1 MTKFYEYFF
10 FITITLVISVTLNLI
25 IDKYIRFPNKPY
37 TIVFETVTDADVKKC
52 RSDDNCMDIMQL
64 DELPEV
70 DFNKLN
76 GGKHG
81 GTK

>member
-10 FITITLVISVTLNLI
+10 FLIVSLLVNVAVNLVINSAT
-25 IDKYIRFPNKPY
+25 RFPNKPY